1 MLRSLSYFIVILV
14 TAIFC
19 LFLISPVDPV
29 KWNPS
34 TNSGFNGSF
43 AINNI
48 LSKVEKIKLP
58 FGIGPEDIAIDINGY
73 KYTGLRDGTI
83 IRFKENLDF
92 EVFANTG
99 GKPLG
104 MEFDRNGNLIVADAE
119 KGIISLNK
127 EGDLS
132 LMTDSVNEKKM
143 KFGDDLDIANDGAIW
158 FTDASLRYNY
168 DDSIYSFIENRPTGR
183 LLSFNPNLKKTNIHL
198 EGLYFANGVAIA
210 PNDEFVL
217 VNETGDSSIRRYWLK
232 GEKKGQMTILLEVFP
247 VTLIIFLLM
256 ITEYFGLHLLV

>member
-1 MLRSLSYFIVILV
+1 MLKSLSYFIVILV

-19 LFLISPVDPV
+19 LLLISPVDPV
-29 KWNPS
+29 KWSPS
-34 TNSGFNGSF
+34 TNPGFNGPY

-58 FGIGPEDIAIDINGY
+58 FGIGPEDIAVDSNGY

-104 MEFDRNGNLIVADAE
+104 MEFDKNGNLIIADAE

-127 EGDLS
+127 EGYLS
-132 LMTDSVNEKKM
+132 
-143 KFGDDLDIANDGAIW
+143 
-158 FTDASLRYNY
+158 
-168 DDSIYSFIENRPTGR
+168 
-183 LLSFNPNLKKTNIHL
+183 
-198 EGLYFANGVAIA
+198 
-210 PNDEFVL
+210 
-217 VNETGDSSIRRYWLK
+217 
-232 GEKKGQMTILLEVFP
+232 
-247 VTLIIFLLM
+247 
-256 ITEYFGLHLLV
+256 